1 MKLSIFKSTTKDG
14 IFSTDKKYFPNLTH
28 EEIKLLH
35 EVTISKFLNKYNLKD
50 KVLIINDKCLD
61 KAKTITNKTTSNKS
75 KILILKE
82 TIKDTIVGVETED
95 DPVIVATAKDE
106 KNHQVAA
113 ISLLTLDNL
122 KNNLLTEIVDKMIL
136 ETNKAPFEM
145 TFYVGATP
153 SQQYYEIDKSE
164 IDNSIFNNAIIKK
177 RKKYYL
183 DIRLVIFNEL
193 QKEIIDPNMM
203 YFDSTDTVESTD
215 YFSKFNNN
223 CGKNLICIKFIDD

>member
-113 ISLLTLDNL
+113 ISLLTLENL
-122 KNNLLTEIVDKMIL
+122 KNNLLTEIVEKMIL

-145 TFYVGATP
+145 TFYIGATP

-193 QKEIIDPNMM
+193 QKEIVDPNMM

-223 CGKNLICIKFIDD
+223 SGKNLICIKFIDD

>member
-113 ISLLTLDNL
+113 ISLLTLENL
-122 KNNLLTEIVDKMIL
+122 KNNLLTEIVEKMIL

-145 TFYVGATP
+145 TFYIGATP

-164 IDNSIFNNAIIKK
+164 IDNIIFNNAIIKK

-193 QKEIIDPNMM
+193 QKEIVDPNMM

-223 CGKNLICIKFIDD
+223 SGKNLICIKFIDD